1 MPARR
6 VIYVEDEPL
15 NQVLVEELFRARPQ
29 WRLEIAADGR
39 SGLAMAADAPPDL
52 MLIDMNLPDTNGL
65 ALLQRLRAEPALRG
79 LRCVALSADAMSE
92 QIAAARAAGFDDYWT
107 KPIDV
112 PRMLRALDTLLGA
125 PA

>member
-1 MPARR
+1 
-6 VIYVEDEPL
+6 

-112 PRMLRALDTLLGA
+112 PRMLRALDTLLGS